1 MPYYS
6 QRAFWSVPVTN
17 DLRILV
23 EASVEGPTARL
34 LMAQGSLKAKYVC
47 DIPELKDKPDTTVMA
62 FAISERR
69 IVVTTDKGFNEKA
82 FKICEHFGIIIIN
95 TRSKH
100 RAAPTFIAFLLS
112 GHRKEAEESVTY
124 INETNI
130 RVKQHNDK
138 VVDFPLS

>member
-1 MPYYS
+1 MG
-6 QRAFWSVPVTN
+6 N

-23 EASVEGPTARL
+23 DASVEGPTAKE
-34 LMAQGSLKAKYVC
+34 LMETSSLKAKYVC
-47 DIPELKDKPDTTVMA
+47 DLPELKDKDDSAVMD
-62 FAISERR
+62 FAVSERR

-100 RAAPTFIAFLLS
+100 RAAPAFKRFLLS
-112 GHRKEAEESVTY
+112 GHRKHAVESVTY

-130 RVKQHNDK
+130 RVKKHNDQ
-138 VVDFPLS
+138 VIDFPLS